1 MENFTDKKNSNY
13 LLNTIQDETI
23 EEEKSY
29 TQIEPEMLKEAISQL
44 RPDEQA
50 VIIAT
55 EFENQTYED
64 LSEDW
69 DIPIGTLMSR
79 KHRALSKLQKIL
91 ENNQK

>member
-1 MENFTDKKNSNY
+1 
-13 LLNTIQDETI
+13 
-23 EEEKSY
+23 
-29 TQIEPEMLKEAISQL
+29 MLKETISQL